1 MTRSPFELSW
11 TAKNTLSAK
20 YAEFRLGFSQNNF
33 SEFVFEF
40 LLFGD
45 IYKKYISQK
54 NVGEILNMGAAVV
67 EVICPPVY

>member
-1 MTRSPFELSW
+1 M
-11 TAKNTLSAK
+11 K
-20 YAEFRLGFSQNNF
+20 YAEFRLGFSQNNL